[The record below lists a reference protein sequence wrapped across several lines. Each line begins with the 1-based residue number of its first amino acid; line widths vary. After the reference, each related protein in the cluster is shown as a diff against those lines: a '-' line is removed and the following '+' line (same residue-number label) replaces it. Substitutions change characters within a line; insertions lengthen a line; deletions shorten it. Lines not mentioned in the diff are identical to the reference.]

1 MANATCIIR
10 LILTSWVT
18 ICGLLEEII
27 ECWRMI
33 FTTWRKL
40 GALKDYLVT
49 ELNELNAKVA
59 YVIVGARVKL

>member
-1 MANATCIIR
+1 MNCRR

-18 ICGLLEEII
+18 VCGLLEEII

-40 GALKDYLVT
+40 GALKDYHVRKT
-49 ELNELNAKVA
+49 ELSELNAKVA